1 MSGIEDRV
9 LALGGL
15 LQALAQ
21 VRRIADTGQS
31 ETTPVRVALDSV
43 FRIDASDTEAVYGDV
58 ASLRGGLRPVTQ
70 AHRRGQRAE
79 LLGVDR
85 RERAV
90 VGEVRRDLAGAPI
103 GIIIEHIVL
112 LAIVTASLTMLVSS
126 LRRRRSKPAA
136 ADATDRRSSAPQPP
150 VPSSEPG

>member
-9 LALGGL
+9 LALGGM

-58 ASLRGGLRPVTQ
+58 ASLRGGLRLLRDYLANSNRDEVLP
-70 AHRRGQRAE
+70 RA
-79 LLGVDR
+79 R
-85 RERAV
+85 QS
-90 VGEVRRDLAGAPI
+90 P
-103 GIIIEHIVL
+103 
-112 LAIVTASLTMLVSS
+112 
-126 LRRRRSKPAA
+126 
-136 ADATDRRSSAPQPP
+136 SSASMRRTPRRCMAIRLHCAPACACCATTWP
-150 VPSSEPG
+150 TPIRTRR